1 MSFPN
6 KKTRRMNRM
15 KYLEPAIFGMATLVV
30 LFVLWIT
37 GYWFNDWLLKLALAM
52 GVANLGVAAVFYI
65 QYRLSPDVPRA
76 DERTQTLSMTAIMFS
91 WLLSLGFVGVLGLLA
106 YMGMVNISAWHA
118 LGSTSLFMVASAIL
132 LNLLFR
138 LRSAQVAKED
148 EKELT

>member
-1 MSFPN
+1 
-6 KKTRRMNRM
+6 
-15 KYLEPAIFGMATLVV
+15 
-30 LFVLWIT
+30 
-37 GYWFNDWLLKLALAM
+37 
-52 GVANLGVAAVFYI
+52 
-65 QYRLSPDVPRA
+65 
-76 DERTQTLSMTAIMFS
+76 MTAIMFS